1 MYARVTTF
9 KVDPARLDELT
20 ARIAQLSRLVK
31 ALPGMVD
38 AHAAWRADG
47 QGVVVAI
54 YLSREHADAAMRR
67 LQVIW
72 GSLADLLAGPPKT
85 DAYETV
91 QHITG

>member
-1 MYARVTTF
+1 MYARITTF
-9 KVDPARLDELT
+9 KVDPSRLDELT
-20 ARIAQLSRLVK
+20 AKVAELGRLIK

-47 QGVVVAI
+47 QGVVIAI
-54 YLSREHADAAMRR
+54 YQSREHADAAMRR

-72 GSLADLLAGPPKT
+72 GSLAGLLTGPPRT